1 MGKVVSLETS
11 ARARRAATSSQGR
24 RAASRQRKPSKTALV
39 LGGGG
44 FTGAV
49 YEIGALRALDLLS
62 VNRSV
67 TDFDVYVGT
76 SAGSFVAAMTANGV
90 SPEEMMRVL
99 DRQAP
104 TPFPEIALGTLL
116 SLNLR
121 ELAGKAAAFP
131 WRIAKLGYTLA
142 RHVGQVSALDVV
154 LGIAEGLPSGMYSG
168 RGIEEYVQPRARR
181 TAGAPTTSAS
191 SSAELYITATDLDT
205 CERVVFGADGFD
217 DVPISTAVRA
227 STALPMV
234 YEPVRVG
241 DRELVD
247 GGLIS
252 TTNLDLAV
260 EAGARLVVVVNPLV
274 PYVNEARRDNPRH
287 PRVSDMG
294 FPQIGYQAFKLMT
307 YRRLHEIRT
316 MWEDRYPGVD
326 FVLIEPDASDE
337 LMFRTSVMDYG
348 SRVRI
353 ASHGFR
359 SVTVKLAEDYPHL
372 KQVAARH
379 GIEIS
384 ATRVRKVV
392 KHFAAEPEQTARW
405 RKILEQTTG
414 ALLRQSASRVAP
426 PSARAERGAQRVEQ
440 AVGRGGALQRH
451 AHVVLVADARA
462 ARHEHAAALQP
473 HRQLAAGEAGR
484 AQPQDV
490 RLARRARRRGRS
502 CSASSRRSRSAA
514 TAARRCATWPSHLLQ
529 RLERADLRRQADPQL
544 GRDPRQQLL
553 RAGAAERVAGAQAG
567 EPVDLREGA
576 EDQQAR
582 VLVEQRGRASRRDAR
597 SAVDEVGERLVEQ
610 QRDVLGQRV
619 EQLAQRGGREV
630 LAGRVVR
637 VAERDHARA
646 RR

>member
-11 ARARRAATSSQGR
+11 AGARRAATSSQGA
-24 RAASRQRKPSKTALV
+24 RAASRRAKPSKTALV

-67 TDFDVYVGT
+67 TDFDIYVGT

-121 ELAGKAAAFP
+121 ELASKAVAFP
-131 WRIAKLGYTLA
+131 WRMARLGWTLA

-154 LGIAEGLPSGMYSG
+154 LGIAEGLPSGLYSG
-168 RGIEEYVQPRARR
+168 DGIEDYVRR
-181 TAGAPTTSAS
+181 VLADEGRTDDFRQL
-191 SSAELYITATDLDT
+191 ERKLFVTATDLDT
-205 CERVVFGADGFD
+205 CERVVLGGEGFE

-234 YEPVRVG
+234 YEPVCVG

-260 EAGARLVVVVNPLV
+260 EAGARLVVIVNPLV
-274 PYVNEARRDNPRH
+274 PYVNEARRANPLH

-307 YRRLHEIRT
+307 YQRLHDIRQR
-316 MWEDRYPGVD
+316 WEDRYPGVD

-337 LMFRTSVMDYG
+337 LMFRTSVMDYS
-348 SRVRI
+348 SRVQI

-372 KQVAARH
+372 KQVAAKH

-392 KHFAAEPEQTARW
+392 KHFATEPEQTARW

-414 ALLRQSASRVAP
+414 TLLRQSAS
-426 PSARAERGAQRVEQ
+426 E
-440 AVGRGGALQRH
+440 
-451 AHVVLVADARA
+451 
-462 ARHEHAAALQP
+462 
-473 HRQLAAGEAGR
+473 
-484 AQPQDV
+484 
-490 RLARRARRRGRS
+490 
-502 CSASSRRSRSAA
+502 
-514 TAARRCATWPSHLLQ
+514 
-529 RLERADLRRQADPQL
+529 
-544 GRDPRQQLL
+544 
-553 RAGAAERVAGAQAG
+553 
-567 EPVDLREGA
+567 
-576 EDQQAR
+576 
-582 VLVEQRGRASRRDAR
+582 
-597 SAVDEVGERLVEQ
+597 
-610 QRDVLGQRV
+610 
-619 EQLAQRGGREV
+619 
-630 LAGRVVR
+630 
-637 VAERDHARA
+637 
-646 RR
+646 